1 MITINKEV
9 KDIVEIMVFMLKSYG
24 TYDNYDKLV
33 FTMTPDYYAQYQNA
47 NFESAIDAGLKP
59 KLSTQFRGVR
69 IKQMVGETYITLS
82 CE

>member
-47 NFESAIDAGLKP
+47 NFESAIDAGL
-59 KLSTQFRGVR
+59 
-69 IKQMVGETYITLS
+69 
-82 CE
+82 